1 MIAARPSPALEP
13 RMRASDIGWTAAIDL
28 GRMMC
33 RRGDLAEDRPF
44 RLAEFL
50 PAVAALPR
58 FQSDKTQPSSPA
70 IIGPIGATFTQAPGA
85 AGGGAGGSQP

>member
-1 MIAARPSPALEP
+1 LLRARG
-13 RMRASDIGWTAAIDL
+13 MGGTTAIHL
-28 GRMMC
+28 GRMIF
-33 RRGDLAEDRPF
+33 RRGDLVVDRPF

-70 IIGPIGATFTQAPGA
+70 IIGPIGATFIQAPGA